1 MSLATLL
8 LFIPA
13 CFALNLAPGPNNLL
27 SLNNATHY
35 GWRTACLAGLGRLAA
50 FSAMIA
56 LAAVGLATVLMAS
69 QWAFTLV
76 KTAGALY
83 LLWLAVQLWR
93 APVPEQVSL
102 GSPGAASLAG
112 LMRTELLVAAGNPKA
127 ILIFTA
133 FLPQFLQPGEPVL
146 PQFALLGVLFLL
158 LEWVAIGLYAWL
170 GVHARR
176 WLATRRARRLF
187 NRASATLLGAAGA
200 GLLLA
205 RR

>member
-27 SLNNATHY
+27 SLNNATHH

-50 FSAMIA
+50 FSVMIA
-56 LAAVGLATVLMAS
+56 LAALGLATVLMAS
-69 QWAFTLV
+69 QWAFTVV
-76 KTAGALY
+76 KTVGALY

-93 APVPEQVSL
+93 APVPEQA
-102 GSPGAASLAG
+102 GFGAPGAANLPG
-112 LMRTELLVAAGNPKA
+112 MMRTELLVAAGNPKA

-133 FLPQFLQPGEPVL
+133 FLPQFLQASEPAL
-146 PQFALLGVLFLL
+146 PQFAVLGALFLV

-170 GVHARR
+170 GLHARR

-187 NRASATLLGAAGA
+187 NWASGTLLGAAGT